1 MLRRLYLLGALAALT
16 ATVSLPISGATVA
29 NERSMPPAEVQRD
42 KALVAE
48 RFFGSN
54 EVAHRVSAAPWD
66 ASVVEAS
73 KAAASN
79 LSDRAKPLQI
89 GYPRDIPAAARS
101 LPLASLL
108 WQTLPDN
115 SRVIRVE
122 ILAADAAAFRVA
134 YRIDGPA
141 AGLQVR
147 FAGAGRDEV
156 YASDAASGTGLMWSP
171 VLEGDTGT
179 LELRLMAGIDAAQF
193 AVTLETLSH
202 LIASPSNMGQKDI
215 RQIGDSGSCNID
227 IACVSNPSTA
237 LLNAAK
243 ATAKMVFTTSAGS
256 YLCTGTLLNSTSG
269 ADFFYSAAHCISAQ
283 SAASTLNTYWFFD
296 AVSCDSKAIPPYQ
309 LVTGGATLL
318 VTDPTL
324 DVTLLQL
331 RQAPPSGAIRT
342 AWNATVISTNT
353 NLIGLHH
360 PSGDLKKFS
369 QGTMQGYAMGPAAY
383 GSDAR
388 PQFGKDSFITVRWT
402 NGTTEGGS
410 SGSGVFT
417 FNSAGYYELRGG
429 LEGGGASCATPTG
442 IDRYSRMDLLY
453 TKLAPYL
460 QPSAVIPAT
469 TSVQASMVEFFNPQA
484 DFYFISSRENEKSL
498 LDGLVDGNSNHL
510 WFRTSYWFKTDP
522 VISGFTAPI
531 TRYFIPGA
539 AKNGTRGTH
548 FYTVLN
554 SDRTLIT
561 NTGQER
567 FASPSFGCSGVPNTF
582 FCNEGTDSFI
592 APPLVSAG
600 VNTCSASER
609 KIYRTFRADSARYFN
624 DGNHRYVTDATM
636 YDYMV
641 NDLGW
646 AAEGVAFCATP

>member
-29 NERSMPPAEVQRD
+29 DERSMPPAEVQRD

-54 EVAHRVSAAPWD
+54 DVAYRVSAAPWD
-66 ASVVEAS
+66 GSVVEAS
-73 KAAASN
+73 KAAASS

-89 GYPRDIPAAARS
+89 GYPRGIPAAARS

-108 WQTLPDN
+108 WQTLADN
-115 SRVIRVE
+115 SRVVRVE

-156 YASDAASGTGLMWSP
+156 YASDAASGNGLMWSP

-179 LELRLMAGIDAAQF
+179 LELRLMAGVDVAQF

-342 AWNATVISTNT
+342 AWNATVIPTNT

-460 QPSAVIPAT
+460 QPSSVIPAT

-498 LDGLVDGNSNHL
+498 LEGAVDGLSNRL
-510 WFRTSYWFKTDP
+510 WYRTGYWFKTDP
-522 VISGFTAPI
+522 SPSSTTSSI
-531 TRYFIPGA
+531 TRYYIPGA
-539 AKNGTRGTH
+539 AKGGSRGTH
-548 FYTVLN
+548 FYTALN
-554 SDRTLIT
+554 SDKSAIT
-561 NTGQER
+561 GTGKER
-567 FASPSFGCSGVPNTF
+567 FAPCDTTPNGF
-582 FCNEGTDSFI
+582 FCNEGTDSYI
-592 APPLVSAG
+592 ASPIKTGTVAD
-600 VNTCSASER
+600 CFADEQ
-609 KIYRTFRADSARYFN
+609 KIYRVFRGAPRYVD
-624 DGNHRYVTDATM
+624 DGNHRYVTNADI
-636 YDYMV
+636 YNYMV
-641 NDLGW
+641 GDLGW
-646 AAEGVAFCATP
+646 TGESVNFCAKP

>member
-1 MLRRLYLLGALAALT
+1 MLRRLYLFGAMAALT
-16 ATVSLPISGATVA
+16 VAISLPINAATVGD
-29 NERSMPPAEVQRD
+29 ERSMPPAEVQRD

-48 RFFGSN
+48 RFFGSSN
-54 EVAHRVSAAPWD
+54 VAHRVSAAPWD
-66 ASVVEAS
+66 ASVVEAG
-73 KAAASN
+73 KVAASN

-115 SRVIRVE
+115 SRVVRIEV
-122 ILAADAAAFRVA
+122 LAADAAAFRVA

-141 AGLQVR
+141 SGLQLR

-156 YASDAASGTGLMWSP
+156 YASDAVSGTGLMWSP

-179 LELRLMAGIDAAQF
+179 VELRLMPGVDAAQF

-215 RQIGDSGSCNID
+215 AQIGRSGSCNID

-256 YLCTGTLLNSTSG
+256 YLCTGTLLNSASG

-296 AVSCDSKAIPPYQ
+296 AVSCDSTAIPPYQ

-561 NTGQER
+561 NTGNER